1 MKEQVN
7 KLRKVLAERGIDVFV
22 GSSPLVRKYLSDFT
36 GYGGHVII
44 GQDVNDLA
52 TDFTHYEQA
61 LIESP
66 EFPLIKLHKDYTIVD
81 YLKEKGFKKIA
92 FEEKF
97 VTAEL
102 YLMIKEAIPDVELIF
117 GSEIIGK
124 IRQIKTAK
132 ELAGH
137 KKSCEVTNQVV
148 KEFFEYAKVGMTEK
162 ELNDFVLDCAKKH
175 GAEGHVFSPITLT
188 GPNACLCHGNP
199 TERKLQEGDFLLLDM
214 GVMYQGYASD
224 VTRTA
229 VMGKASDKQKEIYEI
244 VRHAQEVAIK
254 NIKIGMTAYEAHR
267 LAADVIEE
275 AGYGEYFK
283 HALGH
288 GFKDE
293 LIIRDNE
300 IDKNTILEENMVFTV
315 EPGIYIPGF
324 GGVRIEDDVVLT
336 KDGCVSF
343 CTYTTEL
350 QEL

>member
-1 MKEQVN
+1 MKEQVT
-7 KLRKVLAERGIDVFV
+7 KLRNILKEQEIDVFL
-22 GSSPLVRKYLSDFT
+22 GSSPFTRKYLSDFT
-36 GYGGHVII
+36 GYGGYVII

-66 EFPLIKLHKDYTIVD
+66 EFPLIKLKHDYSIGD
-81 YLKEKGFKKIA
+81 YLQERGFKRIA

-97 VTAEL
+97 MTAET
-102 YLMIKEAIPDVELIF
+102 YLQLKKQLPEAELIF
-117 GSEIIGK
+117 GSKLISK
-124 IRQIKTAK
+124 IRQIKTA
-132 ELAGH
+132 EEIAGH
-137 KKSCEVTNQVV
+137 KKSCEVTNQIV
-148 KEFFEYAKVGMTEK
+148 KEFFEFAKVGMTEK
-162 ELNDFVLDCAKKH
+162 ELNEFVLECASKH
-175 GAEGHVFSPITLT
+175 GAEGHFFSPITLT

-214 GVMYQGYASD
+214 GVMYNGYASD

-229 VMGKASDKQKEIYEI
+229 VMGKASEKQKEIYEI
-244 VRHAQEVAIK
+244 VRYAQEVAIK
-254 NIKIGMTAYEAHR
+254 NIKIGMTAYDAHM
-267 LAADVIEE
+267 LAADVIAK
-275 AGYGEYFK
+275 AGYGEYFQ

-288 GFKDE
+288 GFKDD
-293 LIIRDNE
+293 LVIRANE
-300 IDKNTILEENMVFTV
+300 IDKDTILEENMVFTV

-336 KDGCVSF
+336 KEGCVSF